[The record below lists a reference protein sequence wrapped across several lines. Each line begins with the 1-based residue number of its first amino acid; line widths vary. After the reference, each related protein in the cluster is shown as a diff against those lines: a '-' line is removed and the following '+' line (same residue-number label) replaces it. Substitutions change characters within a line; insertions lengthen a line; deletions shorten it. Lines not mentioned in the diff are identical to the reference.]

1 MDSFETAFNPPG
13 LLSTDQLR
21 SVVTVADFE
30 TEAQKRLTH
39 QAFEYLAGGA
49 GAGLTAVENRAAFD
63 RVRLLP
69 RALIDVSRIDTT
81 LELFGRTHAFPLLL
95 APAGYHRL
103 LHPHGELATVE
114 GAQRSQTTLCAATF
128 STFTIEEMAQAAQGP
143 LWFQLYIQSDRDLT
157 KELVERALAC
167 RCETICVTV
176 DVPVNGPRD
185 RELKA
190 GFRLPSGIQRA
201 NLARLGPEIAAAAHR
216 PVGRNIYSA
225 THGADATWK
234 DIEWLRSLVPA
245 KLLLKG
251 VLHPAD
257 AEQAL
262 QIGCD
267 GLIVS
272 NHGGRSLD
280 TVPASLHALPAI
292 VRQVG
297 GRVPVLLDSGIR
309 RGIDVF
315 KALAH
320 GATAVLIGRPYLW
333 GLAAGG
339 ANGVARVVEI
349 LRTELEMTMG
359 LTGCTRLSQISPA
372 FLFSTQQS

>member
-1 MDSFETAFNPPG
+1 MK
-13 LLSTDQLR
+13 LLSTERLQ
-21 SVVTVADFE
+21 SIFTVEEFE
-30 TEAQKRLTH
+30 TEAQKYLTH
-39 QAFEYLAGGA
+39 EAFEYLAGGA
-49 GAGLTAVENRAAFD
+49 GAGLTVTENRAAFD
-63 RVRLLP
+63 RIRLLP
-69 RALIDVSRIDTT
+69 RVLVDVSRINTA
-81 LELFGRTHAFPLLL
+81 LELFGRTHDFPLLL

-103 LHPHGELATVE
+103 LHPRGELETAE
-114 GAQRSQTTLCAATF
+114 GARLSQATLCAATF
-128 STFTIEEMAQAAQGP
+128 STFTIEEIARAAPRP
-143 LWFQLYIQSDRDLT
+143 LWFQLYIQTDRGLT

-167 RCETICVTV
+167 GCEAICITV

-185 RELKA
+185 RELRA
-190 GFRLPSGIQRA
+190 GFRLPPGVQRA

-216 PVGRNIYSA
+216 PVGRNIYSV

-234 DIEWLRSLVPA
+234 DIEWLRSLIAA

-251 VLHPAD
+251 ILHPAD

-262 QIGCD
+262 QVGCD

-292 VRQVG
+292 ARQVD
-297 GRVPVLLDSGIR
+297 GRVPVLLDGGIR

-315 KALAH
+315 KALAY

-339 ANGVARVVEI
+339 AHGVARVLEI

-359 LTGCTRLSQISPA
+359 LTGCTQLSQISPE
-372 FLFSTQQS
+372 FLFSPK